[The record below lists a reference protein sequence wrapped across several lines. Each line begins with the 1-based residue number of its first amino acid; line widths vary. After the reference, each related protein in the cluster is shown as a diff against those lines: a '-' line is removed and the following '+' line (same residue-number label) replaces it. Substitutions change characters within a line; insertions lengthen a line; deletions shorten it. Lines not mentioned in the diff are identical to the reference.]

1 MTAPRAGAILRPD
14 PRASSATARPI
25 WIARGMPKLH
35 LLKLCVGADTVGDLL
50 DWQAA
55 RRAEAPGRPLAH
67 VTRMWPRREAELLDG
82 GSLYWVFKGLILAR
96 QRLIGLAP
104 REGADG
110 LRRCA
115 LLLDPEVART
125 EAQPRRPF
133 QGWRYLAP
141 ADAPRDLGAGGGA
154 PPDLPPELRAG
165 LELAGVL

>member
-1 MTAPRAGAILRPD
+1 
-14 PRASSATARPI
+14 
-25 WIARGMPKLH
+25 MPKLH
-35 LLKLCVGADTVGDLL
+35 LLKLCVGADTVEDLL

-55 RRAEAPGRPLAH
+55 RRAEAPDRPLAH
-67 VTRMWPRREAELLDG
+67 VTRMWPKREAELIDG

-96 QRLIGLAP
+96 QPLLGLAP

-110 LRRCA
+110 IRRCA
-115 LLLDPEVART
+115 LLLDPQVTRT

-141 ADAPRDLGAGGGA
+141 ADAPRDLGAGA
-154 PPDLPPELRAG
+154 QARPDLPPALRAG